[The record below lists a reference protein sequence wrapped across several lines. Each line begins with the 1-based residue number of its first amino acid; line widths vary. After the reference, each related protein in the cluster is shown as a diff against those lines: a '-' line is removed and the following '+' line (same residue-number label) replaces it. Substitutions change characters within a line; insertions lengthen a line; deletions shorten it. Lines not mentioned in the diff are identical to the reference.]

1 MINRNVPFTGFLMK
15 GLQSP
20 TPPTLITKFRFQ
32 FSEKGETAVSPNKG
46 PFIHSALTFR
56 DKGEN
61 KHKV

>member
-15 GLQSP
+15 GLQSL
-20 TPPTLITKFRFQ
+20 TLITKFRFQ

-46 PFIHSALTFR
+46 PFIHRALTFR